1 MRAAASA
8 VAIAMSCLVLCQAP
22 VQAQNKEATK
32 PIVLKG
38 ATLIDGLGGKPI
50 PASVLVILDGRI
62 TAVGSAKSVKT
73 PPGAQVVDLKG
84 KTIMPGMISNHSH
97 IGIVRGLKAGP
108 DNYNRDYILS
118 QLRQWEAYGV
128 TTVTSLGLNAPEFY
142 DLRAELHSGKA
153 PGADVF
159 GADRGI
165 GVAMGAP
172 PAAIVPVGPSQIY
185 RPDTP
190 EAARAAVA
198 EMAARKTDLIKIWLD
213 DFGKMLPVKVKP
225 EVYAA
230 AVDEA
235 HKNKLRVAFHI
246 NDLEDA
252 REALKAGADI
262 IAHGIRDKEVD
273 ASTIDLMK
281 KRSTW
286 YVATLA
292 LDDSNFIFADRPKVT
307 ADPFVN
313 RALDP
318 TVKTQL
324 EDPAWQQKVH
334 DAPGSE
340 RARKALAMNQKNLMT
355 LYKAGIN
362 IGFGSDSGVG
372 LRFPGVA
379 EHRELDLMVEAGL
392 TPLQAL
398 TIATSGAA
406 KLLKLDDRGVLKAGR
421 LADLVVL
428 DADPSTDISNAHKIA
443 AVWHRGRP
451 VAASIGT
458 FAQR

>member
-1 MRAAASA
+1 MRAVS
-8 VAIAMSCLVLCQAP
+8 AIALAISGLLLSDIA
-22 VQAQNKEATK
+22 VQAQNKDASK
-32 PIVLKG
+32 PVVLKG

-50 PASVLVILDGRI
+50 ADSVLVIKDGRI
-62 TAVGSAKSVKT
+62 SAAGDAKSVKA
-73 PPGAQVVDLKG
+73 PSGAEVVDLKG

-97 IGIVRGLKAGP
+97 IGIVRGLKASP
-108 DNYNRDYILS
+108 DNYNREYIIS

-128 TTVTSLGLNAPEFY
+128 TTITSLGLNAAEFY
-142 DLRAELHSGKA
+142 DLRADLHSGKA
-153 PGADVF
+153 PGADIF

-165 GVAMGAP
+165 GVALGAP
-172 PAAIVPVGPSQIY
+172 PVAIVPVGPSQVY

-190 EAARAAVA
+190 EAARQAIK
-198 EMAARKTDLIKIWLD
+198 EMAGRKTDLVKIWLD
-213 DFGKMLPVKVKP
+213 DFGKLLPVKVKP

-230 AVDEA
+230 AVDES

-252 REALKAGADI
+252 QAALKAGADI

-273 ASTIDLMK
+273 APTIDLMK
-281 KRSTW
+281 KGATW
-286 YVATLA
+286 YVPTLA
-292 LDDSNFIFADRPKVT
+292 LDDSNFIFADKAKVA

-318 TVKTQL
+318 AVKTQL

-406 KLLKLDDRGVLKAGR
+406 KLLKLDDRGVLKAGK

-428 DADPSTDISNAHKIA
+428 DADPSADISNAHKIS

-451 VAASIGT
+451 VAGSIAT